1 MKIIILLIF
10 ALWIPVIA
18 SAEELV
24 FDQNWQLKYRIEDGR
39 IYDQN
44 GQPKGYLQDGKIY
57 DNSWQLK
64 GRIEKGDFMTKS
76 MTPPTSWKVTK
87 KGIDFPVRSGR
98 QKVILKELL
107 QEAEGNDNESFRS
120 WYSFLF
126 NIDAPPALGRRLDMI
141 ISLRN

>member
-1 MKIIILLIF
+1 MVRKNGIFKREEEMKIIILLIF

-76 MTPPTSWKVTK
+76 MTPPTS
-87 KGIDFPVRSGR
+87 
-98 QKVILKELL
+98 
-107 QEAEGNDNESFRS
+107 
-120 WYSFLF
+120 
-126 NIDAPPALGRRLDMI
+126 
-141 ISLRN
+141 